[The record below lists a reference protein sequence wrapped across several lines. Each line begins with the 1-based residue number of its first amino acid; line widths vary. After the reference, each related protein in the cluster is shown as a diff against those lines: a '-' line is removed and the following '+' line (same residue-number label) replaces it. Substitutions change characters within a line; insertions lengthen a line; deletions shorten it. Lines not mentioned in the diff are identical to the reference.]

1 MENAEGTGAI
11 ELLSSDDE
19 GKGEGSD
26 VENIVYEEYTGK
38 DITTGEVLDQN
49 QPTLGSTSNP
59 LLDPASASHRNATQA
74 VERSN
79 APNRGF
85 ESGTDVHNRN
95 RDQVVRSA
103 RKRSSSLGDQ
113 DEQNRNQPTI
123 DSGM

>member
-79 APNRGF
+79 APIRGF
-85 ESGTDVHNRN
+85 QSAIAVQNQN
-95 RDQVVRSA
+95 RDQDVRSA
-103 RKRSSSLGDQ
+103 RKRSSSLGDI
-113 DEQNRNQPTI
+113 DECNQPTI

>member
-1 MENAEGTGAI
+1 MGENVG
-11 ELLSSDDE
+11 DD
-19 GKGEGSD
+19 D
-26 VENIVYEEYTGK
+26 VEDNVDESIIYEEFTGK
-38 DITTGEVLDQN
+38 DITTGEILDQN
-49 QPTLGSTSNP
+49 QRTLGSTSNQ
-59 LLDPASASHRNATQA
+59 LLDHRSASHRSATQA

-85 ESGTDVHNRN
+85 DSAKNVLNRN